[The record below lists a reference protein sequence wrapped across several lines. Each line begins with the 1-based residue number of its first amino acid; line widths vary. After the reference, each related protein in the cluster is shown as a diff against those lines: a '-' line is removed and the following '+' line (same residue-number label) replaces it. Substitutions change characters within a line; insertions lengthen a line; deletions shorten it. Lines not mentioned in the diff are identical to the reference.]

1 MFRDIQRVRQK
12 LDREECLTVLK
23 TAKRGVLS
31 VIGDDGYPYGLPI
44 NHYYDEE
51 TGKLYFHSGKTGHK
65 IDALRA
71 SDKASFC
78 VMDEGERMEGEWWLT
93 FRSVV
98 VFGRVSFVEDY
109 DEAIEISR
117 RLSYRFTDD
126 GAYIER
132 EIVQSGP
139 AVLVFS
145 LTPEH
150 MTGKRVR
157 EK

>member
-109 DEAIEISR
+109 DEAIEVSR
-117 RLSYRFTDD
+117 KLSYRFTDD

>member
-98 VFGRVSFVEDY
+98 VFGRISFVEDY
-109 DEAIEISR
+109 DEAIEVSR
-117 RLSYRFTDD
+117 KLSCRFTDD

>member
-12 LDREECLTVLK
+12 LDREECLSVLK
-23 TAKRGVLS
+23 EAKRGVLS
-31 VIGDDGYPYGLPI
+31 VIGDDGWPYGLPI

-71 SDKASFC
+71 CEKASFC
-78 VMDEGERMEGEWWLT
+78 VMDEGKRMEGEWWLT

-109 DEAIEISR
+109 GEAIDVSR
-117 RLSYRFTDD
+117 KLSYRFTDD
-126 GAYIER
+126 AAYIER

-150 MTGKRVR
+150 MTGKLVR

>member
-109 DEAIEISR
+109 DEAIEVSR

>member
-1 MFRDIQRVRQK
+1 M
-12 LDREECLTVLK
+12 LK

-117 RLSYRFTDD
+117 RLSCRFTDD

>member
-1 MFRDIQRVRQK
+1 MFRDIQRIRQK
-12 LDREECLTVLK
+12 LDREECISVLK
-23 TAKRGVLS
+23 GAKRGVLS

-71 SDKASFC
+71 CEKASFC
-78 VMDEGERMEGEWWLT
+78 VMDEGEKMEGEWWLT

-117 RLSYRFTDD
+117 KLSCRFTDD
-126 GAYIER
+126 EAYIER

-150 MTGKRVR
+150 MTGKLVR

>member
-12 LDREECLTVLK
+12 LDREECLSVLK
-23 TAKRGVLS
+23 EAKRGVLS
-31 VIGDDGYPYGLPI
+31 VIGDDGWPYGLPI

-71 SDKASFC
+71 CEKASFC
-78 VMDEGERMEGEWWLT
+78 VMDEGRRLDGEWWLT

-98 VFGRVSFVEDY
+98 VFGRVSFTEDY
-109 DEAIEISR
+109 GEAMDVSR
-117 RLSYRFTDD
+117 KLSLRFTDD
-126 GAYIER
+126 ESYIER

-150 MTGKRVR
+150 MTGKLVR

>member
-12 LDREECLTVLK
+12 LDREECLSVLK
-23 TAKRGVLS
+23 EAKRGVLS
-31 VIGDDGYPYGLPI
+31 VIGDDGWPYGLPI

-71 SDKASFC
+71 CEKASFC
-78 VMDEGERMEGEWWLT
+78 VMDEGKRLDGEWWLT

-98 VFGRVSFVEDY
+98 VFGRVSFTEDY
-109 DEAIEISR
+109 GEAIDVSR
-117 RLSYRFTDD
+117 KLSYRFTDD
-126 GAYIER
+126 AAYIER
-132 EIVQSGP
+132 EIIQSGP

-150 MTGKRVR
+150 MTGKLVR

>member
-12 LDREECLTVLK
+12 LDREECLSVLK
-23 TAKRGVLS
+23 EAKRGVLS
-31 VIGDDGYPYGLPI
+31 VIGDDGWPYGLPI

-71 SDKASFC
+71 CEKASFC
-78 VMDEGERMEGEWWLT
+78 VMDEGKRMEGEWWLT

-98 VFGRVSFVEDY
+98 VFGRVSFTEDY
-109 DEAIEISR
+109 GEAMDVSR
-117 RLSYRFTDD
+117 KLSYRFTDD
-126 GAYIER
+126 AAYIER
-132 EIVQSGP
+132 EIIQSGP

-150 MTGKRVR
+150 MTGKLVR

>member
-109 DEAIEISR
+109 DEAIEVSR
-117 RLSYRFTDD
+117 RLSCRFTDD

>member
-1 MFRDIQRVRQK
+1 MFRELQRIKQK
-12 LDREECLTVLK
+12 LGRDECLAVLK
-23 TAKRGVLS
+23 GAKRGVLS
-31 VIGDDGYPYGLPI
+31 VIGDDGWPYGLPI

-65 IDALRA
+65 IDAMRA
-71 SDKASFC
+71 CEKASFC
-78 VMDEGERMEGEWWLT
+78 AMDEGVRMEGEWWLT

-98 VFGRVSFVEDY
+98 VFGRVSFVEDCG
-109 DEAIEISR
+109 EAIDVSR
-117 RLSYRFTDD
+117 KLSYRFTDD
-126 GAYIER
+126 AAYIER
-132 EIVQSGP
+132 EIIQSGP

-150 MTGKRVR
+150 MTGKLVR

>member
-109 DEAIEISR
+109 DEAIEVSR
-117 RLSYRFTDD
+117 KLSCRFTDD

>member
-12 LDREECLTVLK
+12 LDREECLSVLK
-23 TAKRGVLS
+23 EAKRGVLS
-31 VIGDDGYPYGLPI
+31 VIGDDGWPYGLPI

-71 SDKASFC
+71 CEKASFC
-78 VMDEGERMEGEWWLT
+78 VMDEGKRLEGEWWLT

-109 DEAIEISR
+109 GEAIDVSR
-117 RLSYRFTDD
+117 KLSYRFTDD
-126 GAYIER
+126 AAYIER
-132 EIVQSGP
+132 EIIQSGP

-150 MTGKRVR
+150 MTGKLVR

>member
-1 MFRDIQRVRQK
+1 MFRDIQRIRQK
-12 LDREECLTVLK
+12 LDRDECLSVLK
-23 TAKRGVLS
+23 EAKRGVLS
-31 VIGDDGYPYGLPI
+31 VIGDDGWPYGLPI

-71 SDKASFC
+71 CEKASFC
-78 VMDEGERMEGEWWLT
+78 VMDEGKRLDGEWWLT

-109 DEAIEISR
+109 GEAIDVSR
-117 RLSYRFTDD
+117 KLSLRFTDD
-126 GAYIER
+126 AAYIER
-132 EIVQSGP
+132 EVIQSGP

-150 MTGKRVR
+150 MTGKLVR